1 MAPPSSA
8 ANKLHHANAP
18 PNAVRH
24 RGRRTTCHPP
34 RLSSLVSFAR
44 GPRESL
50 ERAAGLLNELPR
62 ERTPEQ
68 REEQGAAARQAAPQR
83 RIGEQ
88 QLPQDTDARLQ
99 QAVEAL
105 GRDDNKAR
113 SPLNCGGGRGGWG
126 REVVGNTKTP
136 ASPRSIFTRE
146 GSFIIAYTSI
156 T

>member
-1 MAPPSSA
+1 MSSSPP
-8 ANKLHHANAP
+8 
-18 PNAVRH
+18 
-24 RGRRTTCHPP
+24 
-34 RLSSLVSFAR
+34 LVSFAR

-113 SPLNCGGGRGGWG
+113 SPLNCGGGGGVEWGSGDGGW
-126 REVVGNTKTP
+126 VGNTKTP
-136 ASPRSIFTRE
+136 ASLRSIFTRE
-146 GSFIIAYTSI
+146 G
-156 T
+156 